1 MRSLKSGI
9 YFRGVVCNADVSS
22 SAPNLCFSMP
32 TYWNFQIW
40 CERGLV
46 TFCYTDPDVTIYEA
60 GASAPEILPG
70 IPNAVSLADAFVAE
84 IRLNTDTFTEG
95 VLIATEAAL
104 RIQQAADQQL

>member
-60 GASAPEILPG
+60 GTSAPEILPG
-70 IPNAVSLADAFVAE
+70 IPPAATIA
-84 IRLNTDTFTEG
+84 DTFTES
-95 VLIATEAAL
+95 VLAATEAAL